1 MPIRSSSHPFLKG
14 LYLILDPSVH
24 PDRSLVQVL
33 QEAAEHGV
41 RLFQYRDKS
50 SPMREAYERALA
62 LRRAAS
68 DAGSLLIVNDRCDLA
83 LAVDADGAH
92 LGQDDLPLSYAR
104 SLLGPEKIIGI
115 STHCSE
121 QVKEADEGGADYVGF
136 GPIFPTGTKPD
147 HDPVVGLDG
156 LRAIRPLTGLPVFA
170 IGGITI
176 ESVDS
181 IVKTGADGVSVISA
195 VLAAPDIGQ
204 AVRAFIARLSAPD
217 RPGC

>member
-1 MPIRSSSHPFLKG
+1 MSIRSSAHPLLKG
-14 LYLILDPSVH
+14 LYLILDPAVR
-24 PDRSLVQVL
+24 PDRSLVEVL

-83 LAVDADGAH
+83 LAVDADGVH
-92 LGQDDLPLSYAR
+92 LGQEDLPLPHAR
-104 SLLGPEKIIGI
+104 SLLGPGKIIGI
-115 STHCSE
+115 STHRPE

-156 LRAIRPLTGLPVFA
+156 LRAIRPLTDLPVFA

-181 IVKTGADGVSVISA
+181 IVGTGADGVSVISA

-204 AVRAFIARLSAPD
+204 AVRAFTARLSAPD